1 MRSLHGAMNACVNPL
16 SYSLVV
22 DYVPPNKRS
31 TANSILAMATYTGI
45 SLSSLSILLI
55 KSHGWRWAYQFMGF
69 LGILLGLCFIGI
81 VKEPKGKM
89 YNIEYDNNEV
99 ETPKEE
105 KIKKNLFKE
114 IGSGLV

>member
-1 MRSLHGAMNACVNPL
+1 MMCGLSQYLTGAVNSFPIMCLMRSLHGASNACVNPL

-55 KSHGWRWAYQFMGF
+55 KSHGWRWAY
-69 LGILLGLCFIGI
+69 
-81 VKEPKGKM
+81 
-89 YNIEYDNNEV
+89 
-99 ETPKEE
+99 
-105 KIKKNLFKE
+105 
-114 IGSGLV
+114 

>member
-1 MRSLHGAMNACVNPL
+1 MNAFVNPL

-55 KSHGWRWAYQFMGF
+55 KSHGWRWAY
-69 LGILLGLCFIGI
+69 
-81 VKEPKGKM
+81 
-89 YNIEYDNNEV
+89 
-99 ETPKEE
+99 
-105 KIKKNLFKE
+105 
-114 IGSGLV
+114 